1 MLTTRS
7 QRRRVTLA
15 ACLLVLAILIPAH
28 AADPEL
34 LEPEQAFR
42 FTARLVSP
50 RLIEVQYRVA
60 DGYYLYKS
68 RLDFRLDTSAARLG
82 PPEMPTGTWHE
93 DEFFGRSEI
102 YRGEVAI
109 RLPLL
114 DDAPR
119 VLVLVAVAQGCAD
132 IGVCYLP
139 TAQRVTLLSLTGARR
154 NAKK

>member
-1 MLTTRS
+1 MLTPA
-7 QRRRVTLA
+7 QGRRGRLA
-15 ACLLVLAILIPAH
+15 ACLLVLAVLIPAR

-68 RLDFRLDTSAARLG
+68 RLDFRLDPTAARLG
-82 PPEMPTGTWHE
+82 TPEMPAGTWHE

-119 VLVLVAVAQGCAD
+119 VSVLVAVAQGCAD

-139 TAQRVTLLSLTGARR
+139 TTQRVTLLGLTGTPR